1 MLSAEHGRQREEL
14 VETLRAQSEECV
26 AAAKET
32 SGFPARLLGD
42 VADATAELATYI
54 SSPVVEEALVR
65 FHDSPEAR
73 REASKDLTA
82 YLRTAGLEVSDRA
95 SFQLRDN
102 NWCAQLVLTVFT
114 DGHQTAIGGHYDSN
128 SGWGT
133 GGCA

>member
-1 MLSAEHGRQREEL
+1 MLSAEHRRQGEEL
-14 VETLRAQSEECV
+14 AERLRAQSAECA

-32 SGFPARLLGD
+32 SDFPATLLQD
-42 VADATAELATYI
+42 VADMADELAGYI
-54 SSPVVEEALVR
+54 SSPLVEEAIVR

-82 YLRTAGLEVSDRA
+82 YLRAAGLEVSDRA

-102 NWCAQLVLTVFT
+102 NWCAQLVLTVLT
-114 DGHQTAIGGHYDSN
+114 EGSEISIGGHYDSD

-133 GGCA
+133 GACP